1 MKTYLSVIIPAFN
14 EEDNFKRGS
23 LSLVVDYL
31 KEQHYSWEIILVNDG
46 STDGTLELLQKFV
59 AKNKNVKLI
68 NNPHMGKAATVISG
82 ALAAEGEVVLFSDM
96 DQATP
101 IGELEKLLPQ
111 FEKGFDLVIGS
122 RANREGAPMF
132 RQILAYSNVFLR
144 ALILGLP
151 FKDTQC
157 GFKAFSSSAA
167 KKIFTI
173 MHKLNPPQVI
183 TGPAVNPGFDVE
195 LLYIG
200 RKLGYKISEIP
211 VSWRY
216 QESRRVSFAKD
227 ALAGLHGLLIVRYR
241 SLTSKYGF

>member
-1 MKTYLSVIIPAFN
+1 MKTHLSVIIPAFN

-31 KEQHYSWEIILVNDG
+31 KEQDYVWEIILVNDG

-82 ALAAEGEVVLFSDM
+82 ALAAEGEIVLFSDM

-111 FEKGFDLVIGS
+111 FDKGYDIVIGS

-144 ALILGLP
+144 AVILGLP

-157 GFKAFSSSAA
+157 GFKAFSASSA

-173 MHKLNPPQVI
+173 MHKLNPPKVI

-200 RKLGYKISEIP
+200 RKLGFKISEIP

-216 QESRRVSFAKD
+216 QESRRVSFVKD
-227 ALAGLHGLLIVRYR
+227 ALAGLHGLFIVRYR